1 MFPTIFHGGTEI
13 VLFLRDSEIFTK
25 KSVMT
30 LFFFACVKGIIDCFV
45 LIFTCLLEKLLL
57 KEQHL

>member
-1 MFPTIFHGGTEI
+1 MFPTIFYGGTEI

-30 LFFFACVKGIIDCFV
+30 LFFFLRALRES
-45 LIFTCLLEKLLL
+45 LIALC
-57 KEQHL
+57 